1 LLAQGYGSFR
11 KCAVG
16 LLMSSDNIRAESFVD
31 PIIKVSGLSKKYHI
45 YKRQRDRAREYL
57 LPWAKKRHKEFWAL
71 KDASFTV
78 DHGETVGIIGK
89 NGSGK
94 STLLQILA
102 DTLTPSAGEVQVNG
116 RVAALLELGSGFN
129 PEFTGRENVFLNA
142 AIMGVPRHTIEE
154 RLHEVIAFAELESY
168 IDQPVRTYS
177 SGMYVRLAFST
188 AINMDP
194 DILIV
199 DEALAVGD
207 IRFQRKCFRLFNDF
221 QTRGKTILFVT
232 HAVELIRTHCNRA
245 IFINDGEIQEI
256 GEPRDV
262 VHSYLN
268 SLFSDTPDEAHA
280 KSLEQKTSE
289 RDISTNRVLNQDPT
303 NNICIKRRSY
313 NPMEYRWGNGNA
325 KIIDYLVKC
334 GDEVDPVCCDQGSV
348 LDVWMSVH
356 FENDLEKLI
365 YGLTVKTVDGITVYG
380 ANTRSREI
388 VVSDRQAGDV
398 ATLHFQFKTD
408 LIPGVYFFSLGV
420 AVDDDTFDNL
430 AIDRRYDLFHI
441 DIEGPEYDFGISNL
455 DLQFDE
461 DEMAELESSTTVKLA
476 NTSRV

>member
-1 LLAQGYGSFR
+1 MSFDSGS
-11 KCAVG
+11 
-16 LLMSSDNIRAESFVD
+16 SQ
-31 PIIKVSGLSKKYHI
+31 PIISVSGLGKKYHI
-45 YKRQRDRAREYL
+45 YRRQRDRAREYL
-57 LPWAKKRHKEFWAL
+57 LPWAEKRHKDFWAL
-71 KDASFTV
+71 KDVSFAV
-78 DHGETVGIIGK
+78 ENGETVGIIGK

-102 DTLTPSAGEVQVNG
+102 DTLTATEGEVEVNG
-116 RVAALLELGSGFN
+116 RVAALLELGAGFN

-154 RLHEVIAFAELESY
+154 RLNEVIAFAELEQY

-188 AINMDP
+188 AINMNP
-194 DILIV
+194 DILMV

-221 QTRGKTILFVT
+221 KARGKTILFVT

-245 IFINDGEIQEI
+245 IFIDDGRIQRI

-262 VHSYLN
+262 VHAYLN
-268 SLFSDTPDEAHA
+268 SLFSDSPEQAEI
-280 KSLEQKTSE
+280 KSNPAVSLVQKTSVRQE
-289 RDISTNRVLNQDPT
+289 LSRNPANDACLD
-303 NNICIKRRSY
+303 RRSY
-313 NPMEYRWGNGNA
+313 NPMEYRWGNNHA

-334 GDEVDPVCCDQGSV
+334 GSEIDPVSCPQGET

-356 FENDLEKLI
+356 FQHSLEKLI

-388 VVSDRQAGDV
+388 IVNDRHAGET
-398 ATLHFQFKTD
+398 ATLHFQIRTD
-408 LIPGVYFFSLGV
+408 LIPGVYFFSLGI

-441 DIEGPEYDFGISNL
+441 DIEGPGCDFGISDLNL
-455 DLQFDE
+455 KFDE
-461 DEMAELESSTTVKLA
+461 DEVANNVETPVKLVT
-476 NTSRV
+476 NS